1 MADFCLV
8 PQIYNARRW
17 NVDLAP
23 FERIL
28 AIDAECSRLA
38 AFRSAH
44 PDAVA
49 GSTS

>member
-1 MADFCLV
+1 MADVCLA
-8 PQIYNARRW
+8 PQLDNARRW
-17 NVDLAP
+17 TADPAP

-28 AIDAECSRLA
+28 AIDTECSRLA
-38 AFRSAH
+38 AFQSAH